1 MPDMGGFFA
10 VICKGGAQ
18 MRNYCIYSQR
28 KCTQEVFLHLF
39 PEEVHRGFFASIP
52 RGSALRRFS
61 FASVPRGSANR
72 RFFASIPRGSAN
84 RRVFCIYS
92 QRKCIQEG
100 FLHLFTEEVHSGGF
114 IHLFPEEVYTGGFC
128 IYTVINA
135 FGGLVIFRAIAG
147 NINSYSREIYAPLK
161 SLLWHGFFPA
171 IAGFCPSYS
180 WILSQLCFPCNC
192 WYFS

>member
-72 RFFASIPRGSAN
+72 R
-84 RRVFCIYS
+84 VFCIYS
-92 QRKCIQEG
+92 QRKCKQEG
-100 FLHLFTEEVHSGGF
+100 FLY
-114 IHLFPEEVYTGGFC
+114 LFPEEVHTGGFFAS
-128 IYTVINA
+128 IHRGSA
-135 FGGLVIFRAIAG
+135 FRRVHSSIPRGSAHRRFLHLHCDKSIWSPG
-147 NINSYSREIYAPLK
+147 NIP
-161 SLLWHGFFPA
+161 
-171 IAGFCPSYS
+171 CYS
-180 WILSQLCFPCNC
+180 WEHKQL
-192 WYFS
+192 

>member
-61 FASVPRGSANR
+61 FASG
-72 RFFASIPRGSAN
+72 PRGSAN

-92 QRKCIQEG
+92 QRKCKQEG

-128 IYTVINA
+128 IYTVIKA

-161 SLLWHGFFPA
+161 SLL
-171 IAGFCPSYS
+171 
-180 WILSQLCFPCNC
+180 
-192 WYFS
+192 

>member
-1 MPDMGGFFA
+1 MQLFAYGVHTMPDMGGFFA

-61 FASVPRGSANR
+61 FASVPRGSAKQDGFLHLFPEEVQTGG
-72 RFFASIPRGSAN
+72 FFVSIPRGSAY

-100 FLHLFTEEVHSGGF
+100 SFIYSQRKCTQEVFAST
-114 IHLFPEEVYTGGFC
+114 L
-128 IYTVINA
+128 
-135 FGGLVIFRAIAG
+135 
-147 NINSYSREIYAPLK
+147 
-161 SLLWHGFFPA
+161 
-171 IAGFCPSYS
+171 
-180 WILSQLCFPCNC
+180 
-192 WYFS
+192 